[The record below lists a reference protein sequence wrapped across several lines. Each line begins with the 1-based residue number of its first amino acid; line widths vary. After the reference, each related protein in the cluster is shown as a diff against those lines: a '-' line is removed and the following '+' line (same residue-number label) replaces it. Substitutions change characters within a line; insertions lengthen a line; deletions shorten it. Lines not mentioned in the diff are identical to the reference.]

1 MTVMQV
7 SNKGQVVIPREL
19 RQKCGIDPKGKVEV
33 MEQEGRIVI
42 IPLLK
47 DPIKGSRGMLK
58 WGKSARE
65 ILEEVREKE
74 LKLEG
79 EKMKKLLPNVK

>member
-7 SNKGQVVIPREL
+7 SSKGQVVIPREL
-19 RQKCGIDPKGKVEV
+19 RQKCGIDPRGKVEV

-65 ILEEVREKE
+65 ILEEMREE
-74 LKLEG
+74 ERKLED
-79 EKMKKLLPNVK
+79 EKMERLLPNAR